1 MVPKKLKVV
10 FKPKADR
17 QILNIMIYIA
27 TKGYPERSVKFSD
40 KLYEF
45 GYSLGILPE
54 KYPVCR
60 QKQLAKRKM
69 RCAVFKKNY
78 IFVYKPVKHQLIIY
92 NIIHCKTNPAHYS
105 A

>member
-27 TKGYPERSVKFSD
+27 TKGYPERAVKFSD

-69 RCAVFKKNY
+69 HCAVFKKNY
-78 IFVYKPVKHQLIIY
+78 ILVYKVVKNTLYIY
-92 NIIHCKTNPAHYS
+92 NVIHAMTNPVHFS